1 MSYSDVL
8 KLTRQLPFD
17 AQIELAEAILHN
29 IRSALGQSPGST
41 TEAGLSPLTGM
52 NERELKA
59 LAEAVVAPEKQQE
72 LGSLLQENCS
82 QSLSPADEAALDSL
96 LDEVDQVALLKAR
109 ALYTL
114 HLQQPISQTDA

>member
-1 MSYSDVL
+1 MTIMPYSEVL
-8 KLTRQLPFD
+8 KLARQLPFG
-17 AQIELAEAILHN
+17 AQVELAEAILHN
-29 IRSALGQSPGST
+29 IRSALGQSPRSSA
-41 TEAGLSPLTGM
+41 EVSPLMGM
-52 NERELKA
+52 NERELNA

-72 LGSLLQENCS
+72 LGSLLQENRS

-114 HLQQPISQTDA
+114 HLQQPISH